1 MIAVLTIRNGSNSVM
16 AVLNSQGKETVHTF
30 FRVLLKNGIETHDEM
45 VKKTEIVGLS
55 QLLREEQELYQ
66 PPYQVI
72 GSAVI
77 TMVKTVCYDA
87 KTQNG
92 DGLGERSLG
101 EMNVEYDAYH
111 KLALAKIQT
120 EDLVPQVSDL
130 NMVVKETLE
139 FISTVVPGGLNAVI
153 ECLSQEDREY
163 LKKRL

>member
-1 MIAVLTIRNGSNSVM
+1 M
-16 AVLNSQGKETVHTF
+16 AVLNSQGKGAVNALLCI
-30 FRVLLKNGIETHDEM
+30 LLKNGVETHDEM
-45 VKKTEIVGLS
+45 AKKTEIVGLS
-55 QLLREEQELYQ
+55 QLLREEQTLYQ

-72 GSAVI
+72 GNAVI

-87 KTQNG
+87 KTQSGNS
-92 DGLGERSLG
+92 LGEKSLG

-153 ECLSQEDREY
+153 ECLPQEDREY